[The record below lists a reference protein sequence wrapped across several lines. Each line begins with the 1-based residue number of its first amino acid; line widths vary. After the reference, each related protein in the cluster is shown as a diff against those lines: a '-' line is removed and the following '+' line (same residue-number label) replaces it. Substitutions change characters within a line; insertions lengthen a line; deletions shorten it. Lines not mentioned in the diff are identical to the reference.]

1 MYKIL
6 VAAPQRLQ
14 LAAVWTVR
22 LGLFAYNELPTFAV
36 AKEKLVQG
44 ASEFDAPFFLACS
57 FLIQPL
63 KCSR

>member
-1 MYKIL
+1 VYKIL

-36 AKEKLVQG
+36 AKDSWFRARQNLTR
-44 ASEFDAPFFLACS
+44 PFFLPAP
-57 FLIQPL
+57 F
-63 KCSR
+63 